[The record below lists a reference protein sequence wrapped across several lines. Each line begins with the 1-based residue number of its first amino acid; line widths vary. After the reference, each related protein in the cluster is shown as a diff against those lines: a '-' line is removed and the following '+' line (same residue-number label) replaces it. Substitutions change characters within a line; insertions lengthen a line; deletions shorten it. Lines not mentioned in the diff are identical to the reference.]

1 MKMIEYAP
9 AIVGVMC
16 VILAL
21 FVNRATDSIFKQV
34 KKEVRLTLEERRI
47 LVMQI
52 KAMKGACVY
61 KGRRR
66 ASDVLSCIKPSG
78 INEGSE

>member
-1 MKMIEYAP
+1 MIEYAP

-52 KAMKGACVY
+52 KAMKGA
-61 KGRRR
+61 
-66 ASDVLSCIKPSG
+66 SDEKADRQTHREADQ
-78 INEGSE
+78 EGSGGRHQGLLQ